1 MPTTVGSDYHPR
13 MPARHSLM
21 TVHAH
26 PDDETIGTG
35 GVMARYS
42 RAGDR
47 VVCVTCTGGEE
58 GEIVVPE
65 LDTDANHARLAE
77 IRAVELAAAL
87 AALGPIESR
96 TLGYRDSGMMG
107 TPPNE
112 TPGNLW
118 TADVDVAAGRLVRL
132 VREVRPQVIVSYNHF
147 GGYGHPDHI
156 RAAQLAVLAFE
167 RAGDPEWYPEHLAD
181 GLETWQPLK
190 RYEIVMDMGRRQEM
204 AELLEQRGVRSWLNG
219 DPDETDDQR
228 QGREAFIEQMRQA
241 QGPITTTVDVADQME
256 RKLDALRA
264 HVTQI
269 RPADFF
275 LALTPDEW
283 RQFMPAEQFTLAE
296 SRVGVRLPED
306 DLFAGLPPEG

>member
-1 MPTTVGSDYHPR
+1 MPMTGAAGYHRP
-13 MPARHSLM
+13 MPDRHSLM

-26 PDDETIGTG
+26 PDDETISTG

-65 LDTDANHARLAE
+65 MDTPENHARLAAL
-77 IRAVELAAAL
+77 RALELAQAL
-87 AALGPIESR
+87 ETLGPIESR
-96 TLGYRDSGMMG
+96 QLGYRDSGMMG
-107 TPPNE
+107 TPANDQPD
-112 TPGNLW
+112 NLW
-118 TADVDVAAGRLVRL
+118 SADVDEAAGRLVRM
-132 VREVRPQVIVSYNHF
+132 VRELRPQVIVGYNQF

-167 RAGDPEWYPEHLAD
+167 RAGDPVWYPEHLAD
-181 GLETWQPLK
+181 GLVPWQPLK
-190 RYEIVMDMGRRQEM
+190 RYETVMDMGRRQEM
-204 AELLEQRGVRSWLNG
+204 AELLEERGVRSWLNP
-219 DPDETDDQR
+219 DPDETEEQR
-228 QGREAFIEQMRQA
+228 EEREAFIQRMRDA
-241 QGPITTTVDVADQME
+241 QGPITTSVDVADHID

-269 RPADFF
+269 RPTDFF

-283 RQFMPAEQFTLAE
+283 RRFMPAEQFTLAE
-296 SRVGVRLPED
+296 SRLGVRIPED
-306 DLFAGLPPEG
+306 DLFAGLPSEA